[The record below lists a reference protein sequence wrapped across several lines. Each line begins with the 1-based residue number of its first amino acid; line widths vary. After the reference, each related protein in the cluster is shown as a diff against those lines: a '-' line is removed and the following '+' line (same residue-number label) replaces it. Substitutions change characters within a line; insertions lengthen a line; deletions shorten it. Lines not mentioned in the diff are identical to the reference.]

1 MQLEEAAM
9 NWREESERLNFVLH
23 EQILRGG

>member
-9 NWREESERLNFVLH
+9 NWREESERLNFVPR

>member
-1 MQLEEAAM
+1 MQLEEAAV
-9 NWREESERLNFVLH
+9 NWREESERLNFVPH

>member
-1 MQLEEAAM
+1 MQLDEAAM
-9 NWREESERLNFVLH
+9 NRREESERLNFVPH